1 MILLAIDP
9 GAHGALA
16 IRWQDHSVTTHP
28 FTSESDLLDTLKDIY
43 SYVENEQQTVTAYI
57 EQVGGYIGKA
67 QPGSAMFNFGRNFGF
82 ILGTCQ
88 ALGFKIHLVTPAK
101 WQKQYPTRTTKTQNA
116 TQHKRELKDHAARLY
131 PSLKPTLAT
140 ADALLIL
147 DYAIHQQQ

>member
-9 GAHGALA
+9 GAKGAIA
-16 IRWQDHSVTTHP
+16 IRWQDASITTHP
-28 FTSESDLLDTLKDIY
+28 FTTESDLIETLKDVAY
-43 SYVENEQQTVTAYI
+43 ALDLEGTPVTAYI

-67 QPGSAMFNFGRNFGF
+67 QPGSSMFNFGRNFGF

-116 TQHKRELKDHAARLY
+116 AQHKRELKDHAARLY
-131 PSLKPTLAT
+131 PTLKPTLAT

-147 DYAIHQQQ
+147 DYAIHQQ